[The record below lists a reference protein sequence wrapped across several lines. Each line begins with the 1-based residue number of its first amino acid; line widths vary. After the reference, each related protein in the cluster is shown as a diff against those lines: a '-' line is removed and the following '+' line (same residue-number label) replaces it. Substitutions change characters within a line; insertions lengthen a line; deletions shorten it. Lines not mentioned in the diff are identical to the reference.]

1 MANFRN
7 GGYYYIM
14 KKTTRHG
21 IRDSAFKILFQKSWI
36 DDSLAEIYSLIE
48 EEQLEDFVLN
58 DDTKIIVNGV
68 IENQNA
74 LDEVISKYSKSRDI
88 DRIAVVNLIILRI
101 AIYEILFDDK
111 TPVNSAISEAVKL
124 AQMYSAPK
132 DISFVNGLLGA
143 YAKDLNK
150 DSE

>member
-14 KKTTRHG
+14 KKPTRHD

-124 AQMYSAPK
+124 AQTYSAPK

>member
-88 DRIAVVNLIILRI
+88 DRIAVINLIILRI

>member
-1 MANFRN
+1 
-7 GGYYYIM
+7 M